1 MRFTAVAA
9 LLLTAWFPLSATA
22 ASVTVRSGET
32 LSDIAYRYG
41 VSVGTLMRM
50 NGIRNPDNL
59 QVGQRLQ
66 VSGPTVTTS
75 SGSHRV
81 KSGETLSDI
90 AYRYGVS
97 VGTLMRMNG
106 IRNPDNLQVGQRL
119 QVLSPTVT
127 TSSGSHRVK
136 SGETLSTIASRY
148 QVRSRDLVALNN
160 LRNANHINVDQTLRL
175 PGNAVMPRPAF
186 KAVAVQPIPGATEH
200 TVAKGQTLTQIAKAY
215 KLPVASLIRIN
226 QLSDPNKVEVGT
238 RLYLTDPSFQRPI
251 TAKPQPAKTE
261 PLVTASTSVV
271 TVEPTAHSNSK
282 PVQTK
287 LVETKPVQA
296 KKPLVKA
303 KPVEAAKPKQ
313 NLAKSANWRTYGPL
327 QVDWGNWQAM
337 GGSQVVPTLN
347 AQGQALYLAVN
358 CPARKINATDAN
370 GSWKTWE
377 APKKRFEKDLVKD
390 RCQVKV

>member
-1 MRFTAVAA
+1 MRRTALAA

-32 LSDIAYRYG
+32 LSDIANRYG

-50 NGIRNPDNL
+50 NGIRNPDL
-59 QVGQRLQ
+59 VQAGSRLQ
-66 VSGPTVTTS
+66 VPGPTVTAG
-75 SGSHRV
+75 SGRHRV
-81 KSGETLSDI
+81 NSGETLS
-90 AYRYGVS
+90 S
-97 VGTLMRMNG
+97 
-106 IRNPDNLQVGQRL
+106 
-119 QVLSPTVT
+119 
-127 TSSGSHRVK
+127 
-136 SGETLSTIASRY
+136 IASRY
-148 QVRSRDLVALNN
+148 QVRSRDLMALNN
-160 LRNANHINVDQTLRL
+160 LRNANHVEVGQTLRL
-175 PGNAVMPRPAF
+175 PSNAVMPRPAF
-186 KAVAVQPIPGATEH
+186 KPVAVTPIPGATEH

-313 NLAKSANWRTYGPL
+313 TLAKSADWRTYGPL

-390 RCQVKV
+390 RCQVKA